1 MKEFYGNASVVI
13 NFNFN
18 GVKAES
24 LEEAKDIVL
33 GSEEMIFGIINKK
46 TDKEIDIDIQEWN
59 VPEEVGRGNIIE
71 SGLSDFWI
79 EEEK

>member
-1 MKEFYGNASVVI
+1 MKEFYGNASVII

-33 GSEEMIFGIINKK
+33 GSEEMCFGIVNKE
-46 TDKEIDIDIQEWN
+46 TDEEIDIDVQEWN
-59 VPEEVGRGNIIE
+59 MPEEVGRGNVTE
-71 SGLSDFWI
+71 SGLTDFWI

>member
-18 GVKAES
+18 GVKAKS

-33 GSEEMIFGIINKK
+33 GSEEICFGIINKE
-46 TDKEIDIDIQEWN
+46 TDEEIDIDVQDWN
-59 VPEEVGRGNIIE
+59 MPEEVGRGNVIE
-71 SGLSDFWI
+71 SVLSNFWI
-79 EEEK
+79 GEEE

>member
-18 GVKAES
+18 GVKAKS

-33 GSEEMIFGIINKK
+33 GSEEMCFGIVNKK
-46 TDKEIDIDIQEWN
+46 TDEEIDIDVQEWN
-59 VPEEVGRGNIIE
+59 IPEEVGRGNITE
-71 SGLSDFWI
+71 SGLSNFWI